1 MNSVALWADGGF
13 INFFNTC
20 ISMIVQY
27 KRRHSME
34 ARRDQWQLKIMLYY
48 QNGVMP
54 AKNPL
59 DKISPPNFKE
69 KTMWRISPNW

>member
-1 MNSVALWADGGF
+1 
-13 INFFNTC
+13 
-20 ISMIVQY
+20 
-27 KRRHSME
+27 ME